1 VRSLQRATAPGR
13 ARGLLGVSR
22 REVLAGGVGAGALIA
37 LPDLSMGSR
46 SAAPSAGT
54 GASAA
59 SAGSGAR
66 FVLLYGT
73 PETNSSS
80 GESAATALSPTTR
93 SGSLPAARPIAAQLA
108 AAPVASPDQ
117 ATVALVTVNPGT
129 DATRVTLTL
138 VDAATAEVT
147 KQGSLTITDLAD
159 GTNILATPVFSPNA
173 STVALVL
180 ALTQPSDQRL
190 VTKKDPRTG
199 AAVPMHAVTWT
210 SHHAL
215 AYFDVATGGFAGPF
229 HLDNA
234 PALALTTAAANDSDL
249 FLWTTA
255 EPQPNPAGKGR
266 RPAPL
271 PWVSAFPLGSGRAR
285 VSVPSPGPWPAS
297 EPVVTLASGDVA
309 RLVNGRAVQVSSAR
323 TAEVTQTTIAP
334 LNVTRAKPSSVT
346 MQARPDGTVFLTKP
360 GIGRAA
366 VVDPADSFR
375 VKSEISFPVPATPLG
390 APWSKAVLSPSGD
403 TLYVLGGASAGGL
416 SAYDVATGA
425 LTTSYSHG
433 VKYAAVYQLPSGT
446 VMAVSAANPRL
457 TFFSPALSPLGTAD
471 TSLHVSAVF

>member
-1 VRSLQRATAPGR
+1 M
-13 ARGLLGVSR
+13 
-22 REVLAGGVGAGALIA
+22 LAGGIGAGALIA
-37 LPDLSMGSR
+37 LPDLSLGSR
-46 SAAPSAGT
+46 PA
-54 GASAA
+54 AA
-59 SAGSGAR
+59 SAGARASAAQAGSSAR

-73 PETNSSS
+73 PEANSSS
-80 GESAATALSPTTR
+80 GVSAATALSPTTR
-93 SGSLPAARPIAAQLA
+93 SGSLPAARPVAAKLA

-117 ATVALVTVNPGT
+117 ATVALVTVNPAT
-129 DATRVTLTL
+129 DAAKVTLTL
-138 VDAATAEVT
+138 VDAATAAVT

-159 GTNILATPVFSPNA
+159 GTNILAKPVFSPNA
-173 STVALVL
+173 RTVALVL
-180 ALTQPSDQRL
+180 ALTQPSDKRL
-190 VTKKDPRTG
+190 VTKKNPRTG
-199 AAVPMHAVTWT
+199 AAVPMPAVTWT

-215 AYFDVATGGFAGPF
+215 AYFDVSTGGFAGPF

-255 EPQPNPAGKGR
+255 EPQPDLAAKGHR
-266 RPAPL
+266 TAPL
-271 PWVSAFPLGSGRAR
+271 PWVSAFPFGSGRAR

-334 LNVTRAKPSSVT
+334 LNVVRAKPSSVT
-346 MQARPDGTVFLTKP
+346 MEARPDGTVFLTKA

-375 VKSEISFPVPATPLG
+375 VKNEISFPVPATPLG

-403 TLYVLGGASAGGL
+403 TLYVLGGAAAGGL

-446 VMAVSAANPRL
+446 VMAISTANPRL
-457 TFFSPALSPLGTAD
+457 TFFSPSLSPLGTAD
-471 TSLHVSAVF
+471 TSLAISAVF

>member
-13 ARGLLGVSR
+13 ARGVLAVSR
-22 REVLAGGVGAGALIA
+22 REMLAGGIGAGALIA
-37 LPDLSMGSR
+37 LPDVLLGSV
-46 SAAPSAGT
+46 
-54 GASAA
+54 AS
-59 SAGSGAR
+59 SPAGSSAR
-66 FVLLYGT
+66 FVLVYGT
-73 PETNSSS
+73 PEANSSS
-80 GESAATALSPTTR
+80 GGSAATALSPTTR
-93 SGSLPAARPIAAQLA
+93 SGALPAARPVAAKLA
-108 AAPVASPDQ
+108 AAPVASLDQ
-117 ATVALVTVNPGT
+117 ATVALITVNPET
-129 DATRVTLTL
+129 DAAKVTLTL
-138 VDAATAEVT
+138 VDAATAAVT

-159 GTNILATPVFSPNA
+159 GTNILAKPVFSPNA

-180 ALTQPSDQRL
+180 AITQPSDQRL

-199 AAVPMHAVTWT
+199 AARPMPAVTWT

-215 AYFDVATGGFAGPF
+215 AYFDVATGGFTGPF
-229 HLDNA
+229 HLGNA

-255 EPQPNPAGKGR
+255 EPQPDPAAKGR

-334 LNVTRAKPSSVT
+334 LDVVRAKPSSVT

-403 TLYVLGGASAGGL
+403 TLYVLGGAAAGGL

-446 VMAVSAANPRL
+446 VMAISAANPRL

-471 TSLHVSAVF
+471 TSLHISAVF